1 MRSRDLDRRAARTR
15 ALLEKAHLDVI
26 LKKGYEAMTVQ
37 DICDTANVGRSTFY
51 AHYTGK
57 DDLRRNSFGHLRK
70 LLTDRQASARGSA
83 GTSAVGHLAFSL
95 ALFEHA
101 REYLHVYRAL
111 LGTRGGA
118 IGLGTIRKI
127 LCDLVDAELE
137 RMAASSS
144 TEIPRELA
152 VQYIVG
158 GCMAMLTWWLDRGAK
173 LPPERMDAMFRSMV
187 SRGIG
192 SLAS

>member
-1 MRSRDLDRRAARTR
+1 M
-15 ALLEKAHLDVI
+15 I
-26 LKKGYEAMTVQ
+26 LRKGYEAMTIR

-57 DDLRRNSFGHLRK
+57 DDLRRSSFEHLRK
-70 LLTDRQASARGSA
+70 LLTDRHASARDSA
-83 GTSAVGHLAFSL
+83 TRGADQHLAFSL
-95 ALFEHA
+95 PLFEHA
-101 REYLHVYRAL
+101 REYLDVYRAL

-137 RMAASSS
+137 RTAAPRPP
-144 TEIPRELA
+144 EVPRELM
-152 VQYIVG
+152 VQYVVG

-173 LPPERMDAMFRSMV
+173 LSPERMDAMFRSMV
-187 SRGIG
+187 SQGIR
-192 SLAS
+192 SFAS

>member
-1 MRSRDLDRRAARTR
+1 MRNRALDRRAARTR
-15 ALLEKAHLDVI
+15 TLLEKAHLDVI

-37 DICDTANVGRSTFY
+37 DICDAANVGRSTFY

-57 DDLRRNSFGHLRK
+57 DDLRRNSFEHLRK

-83 GTSAVGHLAFSL
+83 ARGTDRHLAFSL

-111 LGTRGGA
+111 MGTRGGA

-137 RMAASSS
+137 RTALASPP
-144 TEIPRELA
+144 EIPRELM
-152 VQYIVG
+152 VQYVVG
-158 GCMAMLTWWLDRGAK
+158 ACMAMLTWWLDRGAK

-187 SRGIG
+187 SQGKC
-192 SLAS
+192 SMAS